1 MHMHIYQNMF
11 LYDLYVIYIIVFY
24 AARTYQACIDTPS
37 PTPLGRKPQ
46 SSDRL
51 IAAESTAALFFGAET
66 PTVCK
71 ETCGHC

>member
-1 MHMHIYQNMF
+1 MF
-11 LYDLYVIYIIVFY
+11 LYDLYVIYVYIVVFY

-46 SSDRL
+46 SSDHL